1 MRWLWFVALIIVIW
15 LAAGVLLIVA
25 TAEAAASVDI
35 TLTQACLAALGFP
48 VGPIDGKIGPQTI
61 RAYRAW
67 ERSRFGALGP
77 HLPTA
82 RKAERLA
89 QECPIEQAPAA
100 SW

>member
-1 MRWLWFVALIIVIW
+1 MRWLWVVALIVVMW
-15 LAAGVLLIVA
+15 LASAGLLRVA
-25 TAEAAASVDI
+25 TAEAARPEDI

-61 RAYRAW
+61 RAYQAW

-77 HLPTA
+77 HLPTE

-89 QECPIEQAPAA
+89 QECPIDLAPAA